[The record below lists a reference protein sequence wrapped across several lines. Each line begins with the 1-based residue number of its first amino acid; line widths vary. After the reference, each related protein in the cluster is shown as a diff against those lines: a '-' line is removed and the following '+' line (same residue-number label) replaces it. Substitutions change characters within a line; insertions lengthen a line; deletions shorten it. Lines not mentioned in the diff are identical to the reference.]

1 MCNQHRFHNYQREL
15 GISDEAYESLPVQ
28 LLPRLRSDSVASIAL
43 GDGMVEIRFT
53 GQDGFRYAVECSTNL
68 QDWIRVST
76 NQPVNGTFS
85 VSEPPAFGENRCY
98 RAALLP

>member
-1 MCNQHRFHNYQREL
+1 M
-15 GISDEAYESLPVQ
+15 Q
-28 LLPRLRSDSVASIAL
+28 LLPRLRSDSIASIAL
-43 GDGMVEIRFT
+43 GAGLVQIRFT
-53 GQDGFRYAVECSTNL
+53 SQDGFRYAVECSTNL

-85 VSEPPAFGENRCY
+85 VSEPRAFGENRGY